1 MAETRSGN
9 SAKAQ
14 RRDYPSG
21 KSGCHFS
28 YSGRDSSTSSLTS
41 HHSVNKNL
49 AVSPNL
55 STTRTLL
62 APLEPLQAFY
72 SFELIDN
79 AFPEN
84 PPHHSTLGLLSFG
97 PPSRPIPGEWTSSE
111 KCTRFWRNLSEH
123 PNDRRSPKER
133 GRTKGGPKKEEASKE
148 VKPEE
153 AAKKEDTP
161 KKEAS
166 KAEDATK
173 KVEAPKKDEAAK
185 KEDAP
190 KEEGEAKE
198 EEEGAPKSNAPWFNV
213 AKIRESLAGYRKSF
227 DEFTGKVRT
236 AVDMTLGLADMA
248 GIGQGPAADA
258 DAEPTTPPTD
268 DKAPTPSTSDA
279 QAPTPPKA

>member
-1 MAETRSGN
+1 MPFQKT
-9 SAKAQ
+9 
-14 RRDYPSG
+14 
-21 KSGCHFS
+21 H
-28 YSGRDSSTSSLTS
+28 LI
-41 HHSVNKNL
+41 
-49 AVSPNL
+49 
-55 STTRTLL
+55 TLL
-62 APLEPLQAFY
+62 LASSALGHPVGQFQENGLQVRNVPVSGEIYQNIQMKRDA
-72 SFELIDN
+72 
-79 AFPEN
+79 
-84 PPHHSTLGLLSFG
+84 
-97 PPSRPIPGEWTSSE
+97 PPSDAPKTEEAPKKE
-111 KCTRFWRNLSEH
+111 
-123 PNDRRSPKER
+123 DAPKEA
-133 GRTKGGPKKEEASKE
+133 PKKEEASKE

>member
-1 MAETRSGN
+1 MPFQKT
-9 SAKAQ
+9 
-14 RRDYPSG
+14 
-21 KSGCHFS
+21 H
-28 YSGRDSSTSSLTS
+28 LI
-41 HHSVNKNL
+41 
-49 AVSPNL
+49 
-55 STTRTLL
+55 TLL
-62 APLEPLQAFY
+62 LASSALGHPVGQFQENGLQVRNVPVSGEIYQNIQMKRDA
-72 SFELIDN
+72 
-79 AFPEN
+79 
-84 PPHHSTLGLLSFG
+84 
-97 PPSRPIPGEWTSSE
+97 PPSDAPKTEEAPKKEDAPKE
-111 KCTRFWRNLSEH
+111 A
-123 PNDRRSPKER
+123 PKER
-133 GRTKGGPKKEEASKE
+133 RGIQG
-148 VKPEE
+148 
-153 AAKKEDTP
+153 
-161 KKEAS
+161 
-166 KAEDATK
+166 
-173 KVEAPKKDEAAK
+173 VEAPKKDEAAK